1 GVRLQDGAVATFNR
15 ATIEANR
22 GVGLFV
28 RRAESVTLLASK
40 IAKTRPLIARS
51 SRLRARQRFG
61 DGVQLVIP
69 SSDASSP
76 PRLVFQGVDLRANAR
91 AACLFHG
98 PSGLSPRRPFSI
110 NNVSL
115 SGGLAHMALSGGWGL
130 VVQGGMTASN
140 AWGFTMAP
148 SLAEVSPPA
157 ATLEVATNLAIPGL
171 AGLQNPLIGETDG
184 LIRTDGTVYIQ
195 IGGKGLDPGR
205 GP

>member
-1 GVRLQDGAVATFNR
+1 GVRLQDGAAATFNR

-40 IAKTRPLIARS
+40 IAKTRPQIVRS
-51 SRLRARQRFG
+51 GRLQSRARFG
-61 DGVQLVIP
+61 DGLQLVIP
-69 SSDASSP
+69 TSDAASLP
-76 PRLVFQGVDLRANAR
+76 HVVFQGVDLRDNTR

-98 PSGLSPRRPFSI
+98 PSALSTGRPFMI

-115 SGGLAHMALSGGWGL
+115 SGGWGQTALSGGWGL

-157 ATLEVATNLAIPGL
+157 VTLEVATNVAIPGL
-171 AGLQNPLIGETDG
+171 GGLQNPLIGNDG
-184 LIRTDGTVYIQ
+184 LIHTDGTVYIQ